1 MNRPRRSEPENLYSV
16 SKDARDMLVRRIF
29 LSDVGLSIFVVDSC
43 SPFELLRMDLNFD
56 DVSDDVD
63 IVDDSLSWYFKN
75 LVVEYVVNI
84 ALEIIQALPIH
95 ILLLATDVAHVENG
109 DDDAAADADATTVGS
124 EDDEE
129 FIFVARE
136 ENDVFAAKDIFIWLL
151 EGDEIVENAI
161 MYAERWF

>member
-16 SKDARDMLVRRIF
+16 SKDARDMFVRRIF
-29 LSDVGLSIFVVDSC
+29 LSDVGLSIFVVNFC
-43 SPFELLRMDLNFD
+43 SSFELLRMDLNFND
-56 DVSDDVD
+56 ASDDD
-63 IVDDSLSWYFKN
+63 IVDDLSSWYFKN

-84 ALEIIQALPIH
+84 ADEIIQALPIH
-95 ILLLATDVAHVENG
+95 ILLLATEVAHVENG
-109 DDDAAADADATTVGS
+109 DDDAATDADATTVGNV
-124 EDDEE
+124 DDEE

-151 EGDEIVENAI
+151 EEDEIKENAI

>member
-1 MNRPRRSEPENLYSV
+1 MNRPRRSDPENLYSV
-16 SKDARDMLVRRIF
+16 SKDARDMFVRRIF
-29 LSDVGLSIFVVDSC
+29 LSDVGFSIFVVDLC
-43 SPFELLRMDLNFD
+43 SPFELLRIDLNFD
-56 DVSDDVD
+56 DVSDDD
-63 IVDDSLSWYFKN
+63 IVNDSSSWYFKN

-109 DDDAAADADATTVGS
+109 DDDAAAAEADATTVGS

-136 ENDVFAAKDIFIWLL
+136 ENDVFAAKDIFIWLV
-151 EGDEIVENAI
+151 EGDEIVENTI
-161 MYAERWF
+161 M